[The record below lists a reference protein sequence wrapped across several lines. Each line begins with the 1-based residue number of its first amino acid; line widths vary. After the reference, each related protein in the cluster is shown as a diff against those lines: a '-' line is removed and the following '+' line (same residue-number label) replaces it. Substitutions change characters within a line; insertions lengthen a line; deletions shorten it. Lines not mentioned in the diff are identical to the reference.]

1 MKTLS
6 SFRLFGPHMLDS
18 YKISHADQYPD
29 GTEVIYSN
37 FTPRNDKYFP
47 GRNARFYDH
56 KVVWIGLQ
64 GTIKEIAAIWQESFF
79 DHPKA
84 EVLERYA
91 SRVWPFTG
99 AASREE
105 CSLDRALAR
114 LGELHDLGYLPILVK
129 SLPEGTLVPF
139 QVPVFTVR
147 NTLPKFYWL
156 TNSLET
162 VLSNE
167 SWKLCTNATIAHE
180 YRKILDHW
188 AVETGGPLDF
198 VEWQGHNFADRGMS
212 GMHDAAKNGA
222 GHSLSFAGTDSVS
235 AIDWIDWAYGAD
247 FMHGSVPAT
256 EHSVVCAGGKE
267 GEAETFSRLLDLYPT
282 GVWSYVSDT
291 WDFWGVVAGQD
302 SLAARFKDKILARK
316 PNAIGLA
323 KTVFRP
329 DSGNPAD
336 ILCGTAIPLETLEWG
351 WQVSQAM
358 GKAIKEAALT
368 GTLEPKVWVKHRG
381 KYYEAVTYGEN
392 PFIEVEPTPEMKGAV
407 ECLWEI
413 FGGTTTDKGFKVL
426 DSHVGLI
433 YGDSI
438 TLGLAD
444 EICQRLAAKGFA
456 SCNVVLGIGSYTYAF
471 STRDSQG
478 WAMKATFA
486 QVNGEARELFK
497 QPKTDPGKN
506 SAKGLLRVE
515 IDPETRDYVLHDQQT
530 PEQEQGGCLR
540 TLFKDGQFI
549 ETELKTFG
557 QIRTTLGIA
566 RVCEMKA
573 LAEKA

>member
-1 MKTLS
+1 MKLT

-18 YKISHADQYPD
+18 YKLSHADMYPD

-47 GRNARFYDH
+47 AHNARFYDH
-56 KVVWIGLQ
+56 KVVWLGIQ
-64 GTIKEIAAIWQESFF
+64 GTMKEIAAVWQESFF
-79 DHPKA
+79 DRPKA
-84 EVLERYA
+84 EVLEQYA
-91 SRVWPFTG
+91 SRVWPFSG

-105 CSLDRALAR
+105 CSLERALQR
-114 LGELHDLGYLPILVK
+114 LGNLHDLGYLPIQVK
-129 SLPEGTLVPF
+129 ALPEGNLVPF
-139 QVPVFTVR
+139 QVPVFTIR

-180 YRKILDHW
+180 YRKILDYW
-188 AVETGGPLDF
+188 AIETGGPLDF

-212 GMHDAAKNGA
+212 GMYDAAKSGA
-222 GHSLSFAGTDSVS
+222 GHSASFAGTDSVS

-247 FMHGSVPAT
+247 FMHGSVPAS
-256 EHSVVCAGGKE
+256 EHSVMTAGGTE
-267 GEAETFSRLLDLYPT
+267 GEFEILDRLAFDLYP
-282 GVWSYVSDT
+282 S
-291 WDFWGVVAGQD
+291 GVVSLVAD
-302 SLAARFKDKILARK
+302 SYDFFQVMTEWAPSRKDKILARTA
-316 PNAIGLA
+316 NAIGLA

-329 DSGNPAD
+329 DSGKPAD
-336 ILCGTAIPLETLEWG
+336 ILCGTAIPLRELEWNTEVTKVG
-351 WQVSQAM
+351 MKALAQA
-358 GKAIKEAALT
+358 GYSDSDVPHVYVEHA
-368 GTLEPKVWVKHRG
+368 G
-381 KYYEAVTYGEN
+381 KYYEARSYGDT
-392 PFIEVEPTPEMKGAV
+392 PFVEIEPTPEMKGAV
-407 ECLWEI
+407 ELLWET
-413 FGGTTTDKGFKVL
+413 FGGTTTEKGFKVL

-438 TLGLAD
+438 TTDLAD
-444 EICQRLAAKGFA
+444 EICRRLHAKGFA
-456 SCNVVLGIGSYTYAF
+456 SCNVVLGVGSYTYNY

-486 QVNGEARELFK
+486 QVDGEARELFK

-506 SAKGLLRVE
+506 SAKGLLRVD
-515 IDPETRDYVLHDQQT
+515 IDPVTREYVLHDQQT
-530 PEQEQGGCLR
+530 TEQEEGGYLR
-540 TLFKDGQFI
+540 PLFEDGKFI

-566 RVCEMKA
+566 RACEMKR
-573 LAEKA
+573 LAQKS